1 MSRNAS
7 AGAHSTLQL
16 LPTSVTCQP
25 LAISIPIVT
34 SCLWLVLRWVVTRGW
49 GFPSR
54 ICFTVTSSVWAPV
67 LCCNTRRSAL
77 MHRSWIAW
85 RNGGSK
91 QLMIVF
97 NQKKAAEWQSL
108 AKRKQISDDIGIIPS
123 TPSVPIFCQ
132 ACSLVSHF
140 MASASHNE
148 VGKIGLIAPGF
159 IKFATTN
166 AIWKYTP
173 WAYVDL
179 RRSFIHHF
187 WTYAHMYPSATPT
200 NSSLMPF
207 QAWLHLLEDSSNL
220 FQWSIAVDKVLS
232 GMGI

>member
-97 NQKKAAEWQSL
+97 NQKKRQSGSL
-108 AKRKQISDDIGIIPS
+108 WRRENRYRMISVLYHQHPACPS
-123 TPSVPIFCQ
+123 FARHAPSCRISWLP
-132 ACSLVSHF
+132 LVT
-140 MASASHNE
+140 M
-148 VGKIGLIAPGF
+148 K
-159 IKFATTN
+159 
-166 AIWKYTP
+166 
-173 WAYVDL
+173 
-179 RRSFIHHF
+179 
-187 WTYAHMYPSATPT
+187 
-200 NSSLMPF
+200 
-207 QAWLHLLEDSSNL
+207 LERLD
-220 FQWSIAVDKVLS
+220 W
-232 GMGI
+232 

>member
-1 MSRNAS
+1 
-7 AGAHSTLQL
+7 
-16 LPTSVTCQP
+16 
-25 LAISIPIVT
+25 
-34 SCLWLVLRWVVTRGW
+34 
-49 GFPSR
+49 
-54 ICFTVTSSVWAPV
+54 
-67 LCCNTRRSAL
+67 
-77 MHRSWIAW
+77 
-85 RNGGSK
+85 
-91 QLMIVF
+91 
-97 NQKKAAEWQSL
+97 
-108 AKRKQISDDIGIIPS
+108 
-123 TPSVPIFCQ
+123 
-132 ACSLVSHF
+132 
-140 MASASHNE
+140 MASANHNE

-173 WAYVDL
+173 WACVDL

-187 WTYAHMYPSATPT
+187 WTYAHMYPSAAPT